1 MDSRES
7 EIVGFY
13 HRIGKFSNA
22 GTANE
27 AVMLRY
33 PDGERMLSTGLLYSH
48 PTEEYM
54 EKWEEVDSIDFQ
66 AMRQKI
72 VDAIRSDS
80 IFDIQDN
87 RFLITL
93 LNRRIALEEQLYEK
107 QVYICSPLHGDI
119 DGNIYKAIQYC
130 RAAAKMGVIPLAPHT
145 IFTQY
150 LNDDIPVQR
159 EKGLHMGQALL
170 KKCDEIWVC
179 GNVVSQG
186 MRAEIQ
192 LAKELGKP
200 FRYLNEVN
208 LKMSE
213 NQDFQQTEKAAILE
227 EYRASHPVGSQTGSE
242 ELFEKIG
249 LSAYPRVQ
257 PLQDDSIPYF
267 VMERNELCRFAYSP
281 FAEEKFA
288 VLVQDDFG
296 RLIQN
301 SNGRAFGEY
310 GNELGPLLASEDQ
323 LNAAKIMDS
332 LLEYDPKA
340 VMEYEKSDIF
350 QKLADMAQ
358 QTGARPFIF
367 SGNPNEAPF
376 ISMPAEAED
385 YLSPDEIALAKKL
398 IAVQE
403 ADAAYPFGQE
413 PQVEFEEEETED
425 CSEDFEP
432 EMSM

>member
-1 MDSRES
+1 MDSREP

-13 HRIGKFSNA
+13 HRVGKFSNV

-33 PDGERMLSTGLLYSH
+33 PDGELMLSTGLLYSH

-54 EKWEEVDSIDFQ
+54 EKWTEVDSIDFQ

-93 LNRRIALEEQLYEK
+93 LNQRIALEERLYEK
-107 QVYICSPLHGDI
+107 QVYICSPLHGDM

-150 LNDDIPVQR
+150 LDDDIPEQR
-159 EKGLHMGQALL
+159 EEGLRMGRALL
-170 KKCDEIWVC
+170 KRCDEIWIC

-192 LAKELGKP
+192 LAKELGIP

-213 NQDFQQTEKAAILE
+213 SQDFQQIQKVAMLE
-227 EYRASHPVGSQTGSE
+227 EYRASYSGNLKAGLDEILEQTG
-242 ELFEKIG
+242 LKDFQQV
-249 LSAYPRVQ
+249 YPIDGHDL
-257 PLQDDSIPYF
+257 PCF
-267 VMERNELCRFAYSP
+267 VLGKNGSFQFAYCP
-281 FAEEKFA
+281 FEHEKFA
-288 VLVQDDFG
+288 ML
-296 RLIQN
+296 R
-301 SNGRAFGEY
+301 
-310 GNELGPLLASEDQ
+310 
-323 LNAAKIMDS
+323 LNANGGLIPGTDGRMSGFYGTQLAQVLIPDMNS
-332 LLEYDPKA
+332 TPVEAILLDYEPKA
-340 VMEYEKSDIF
+340 VLDYEKGLIF
-350 QKLADMAQ
+350 RILEKMSQE
-358 QTGARPFIF
+358 TGARPFIF
-367 SGNPNEAPF
+367 SGNPHEAPI
-376 ISMPAEAED
+376 ISMPAEAEK
-385 YLSPDEIALAKKL
+385 YLSPEELGLAKKL
-398 IAVQE
+398 ISVQE
-403 ADAAYPFGQE
+403 VTERPFE
-413 PQVEFEEEETED
+413 PEQPLELEAEGLEEEI
-425 CSEDFEP
+425 EP